1 MTDNN
6 NHQQRLFTYGTLQ
19 NPSVQKLLVGREI
32 PMTADALPGFI
43 KKNVLLGD
51 GVYPI
56 LMPDPD
62 GGGLIEGMVL
72 EVTPEELA
80 RFDIYE
86 TSAYKRVEVTLHS
99 GALAWVYVENQ

>member
-1 MTDNN
+1 MTDNDN
-6 NHQQRLFTYGTLQ
+6 QHQRLFTYGTLQ
-19 NPSVQKLLVGREI
+19 VPSVQKLLVGREI

-56 LMPDPD
+56 LTPDP
-62 GGGLIEGMVL
+62 GGANIIEGMVL
-72 EVTPEELA
+72 DVTPEELR

-86 TSAYKRVEVTLHS
+86 TSAYKRIEVTLQS
-99 GALAWVYVENQ
+99 GALAWVYVES